1 MDAAPTTAQVFDRLR
16 ESLVDV
22 IGTAAAATFL
32 RRAVRKAAAT
42 SPELNMIAITKEH
55 LDYQYVV
62 PAQWSE
68 SRDGLPAL
76 VNLSSALEGL
86 LLDLTGSVMIRRLR
100 ANPVLRD
107 AGLFR
112 GEESRDA

>member
-42 SPELNMIAITKEH
+42 SPELLMIAITKEQ

-62 PAQWSE
+62 PEHWSNN
-68 SRDGLPAL
+68 GAGMPAL

-86 LLDLTGSVMIRRLR
+86 LQELTGAVMIRRLR
-100 ANPVLRD
+100 TVDVLRD

-112 GEESRDA
+112 GEENHDA

>member
-1 MDAAPTTAQVFDRLR
+1 MAAAPTTAQIFDRLR

-42 SPELNMIAITKEH
+42 SPELLMIAITKEH

-62 PAQWSE
+62 PEHWS
-68 SRDGLPAL
+68 DNGGGMPAL
-76 VNLSSALEGL
+76 VNLSFALEGL
-86 LLDLTGSVMIRRLR
+86 LQELTGAVMVRRLGSV
-100 ANPVLRD
+100 PLLRE
-107 AGLFR
+107 AGLFQ
-112 GEESRDA
+112 GEGC